1 MSIDPTQGVQGVMN
15 LFQGALQ
22 GASPG
27 QQGGAQQP
35 GQSGPQLPGDLMSA
49 LNGAVPSA
57 FQQALQGAVPG
68 GGDIGSMIQQFLGGA
83 AQPGGGSAP
92 AQQQQQGPGR
102 TQRRPGGRRS
112 SPGGGKRRAKQG
124 GKARRGKRRG
134 AVEGAKASR
143 TQAPGSNKGVKGGDF
158 KALTQK
164 LGKLGITKQDVSNLS
179 QKYGVPEKMILG
191 VMMQESKGN
200 PTITSPAG
208 AKGLMQ
214 LMPGTARELG
224 VTNRSDP
231 KQNLEGGVKYLGQML
246 KKFGGDPSKALAAY
260 NAGPGRVQRAGGV
273 PHIRETQNY
282 VRTISGNFSA
292 AQAAFDAW

>member
-1 MSIDPTQGVQGVMN
+1 M
-15 LFQGALQ
+15 
-22 GASPG
+22 
-27 QQGGAQQP
+27 
-35 GQSGPQLPGDLMSA
+35 
-49 LNGAVPSA
+49 
-57 FQQALQGAVPG
+57 PG
-68 GGDIGSMIQQFLGGA
+68 GGDLGTMIQQFLGGMAQPGGGA
-83 AQPGGGSAP
+83 AQPGGGATQPGGGTAP
-92 AQQQQQGPGR
+92 AQRQQQGPSRAGR
-102 TQRRPGGRRS
+102 HGGRRGG
-112 SPGGGKRRAKQG
+112 PGGGRRAKRG

-143 TQAPGSNKGVKGGDF
+143 TQAPGSSKGVKSGDF

-164 LGKLGITKQDVSNLS
+164 LDKMGITKQDVSNLS

-200 PTITSPAG
+200 PNITSPVG

-246 KKFGGDPSKALAAY
+246 KRFGGDESKALAAY